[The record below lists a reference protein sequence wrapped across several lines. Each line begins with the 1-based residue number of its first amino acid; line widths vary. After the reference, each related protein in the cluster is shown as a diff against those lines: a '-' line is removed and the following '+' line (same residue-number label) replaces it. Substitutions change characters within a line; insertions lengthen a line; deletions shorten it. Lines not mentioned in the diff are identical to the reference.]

1 MQNIETIKLVLTLI
15 SGLCW
20 TIVYIEGIRIGLRD
34 RSYAIPF
41 YALALNIGWELL
53 YTYYTFQTTLGVQA
67 IVNAIWLLCD
77 LGILY
82 TYLKYG
88 RKYFPRNL
96 PSSAFITWT
105 VLILVTAMVVQYSFT
120 REFGVRVG
128 AGYSAFL
135 QNLLMSV
142 LFIIM
147 FVRRGGSEGQSL
159 SIAINKWIGTLAPTI
174 QYGILGDSGF
184 PNGSFLILTAG
195 IFCSVFDLIYI
206 AMLTG
211 SRKLGS
217 NGNALVALVV
227 VLLVSA
233 PVVAQQTA
241 LDFHESERSD
251 KITGGWI
258 QQGKFEPNNPDI
270 RITLNVPSFRLT
282 LWQGDAEVQSYYVG
296 VGLKDYPIY
305 IGEREATEIIWNP
318 PWIPP
323 PSSWVGERK
332 GVRPGQFI
340 KPGDPRNPLGKM
352 KIPLG
357 DSYLIHQAAKTSD
370 ISNLVSHGCVRMLR
384 TDLYDLAEKI
394 VAARGLPIS
403 RKRIAG
409 AKRGSRTLVAALDDP
424 VPVDINY
431 DTLVVE
437 NRVLYIYPDIYD
449 RGTNVTSRLRAEL
462 KSANV
467 DISTLSEKTLKQM
480 LAKAKR
486 RTRFVVE
493 VSSIEEGRALQDGR
507 VLPLIPRKVNGKW

>member
-1 MQNIETIKLVLTLI
+1 MENIETGKLVLTLI

-20 TIVYIEGIRIGLRD
+20 TVVYIEGIRIGLRD

-53 YTYYTFQTTLGVQA
+53 YTYYTFQTTLSVQA
-67 IVNAIWLLCD
+67 IVNAIWFLCD

-88 RKYFPRNL
+88 RKYFPRYL

-105 VLILVTAMVVQYSFT
+105 MLILVTAMFVQYSFA

-135 QNLLMSV
+135 QNLLMSI
-142 LFIIM
+142 LFIVM
-147 FVRRGGSEGQSL
+147 FVRRGSSEGQSL

-174 QYGILGDSGF
+174 QYGILGDGGF

-195 IFCSVFDLIYI
+195 IFCSIFDLIYI
-206 AMLTG
+206 AMLTA
-211 SRKLGS
+211 SRKQAS

-227 VLLVSA
+227 VLLVCA
-233 PVVAQQTA
+233 PVVGQQTA
-241 LDFHESERSD
+241 LDLHESERSD

-282 LWQGDAEVQSYYVG
+282 LWQGEAEVQSYYVG

-332 GVRPGQFI
+332 GVRPGEYI

-357 DSYLIHQAAKTSD
+357 DRYLIHQAAKTSD
-370 ISNLVSHGCVRMLR
+370 VGNLVSHGCVRMLR

-403 RKRIAG
+403 RKRIEA
-409 AKRGSRTLVAALDDP
+409 AKRGRRTFVGKLDDP
-424 VPVDINY
+424 VPIDINY

-437 NRVLYIYPDIYD
+437 HRVLYIYPDVYD
-449 RGTNVTSRLRAEL
+449 RGTNVPSRLRAEL
-462 KSANV
+462 QSANV
-467 DISTLSEKTLKQM
+467 DVSTLSEKTLKQI

-486 RTRFVVE
+486 RGRFVVD
-493 VSSIEEGRALQDGR
+493 VGSIEQGRALQDGR
-507 VLPLIPRKVNGKW
+507 VLPLIPSRRRSDK

>member
-1 MQNIETIKLVLTLI
+1 MENTATIKLVLTLI

-53 YTYYTFQTTLGVQA
+53 YTYYTFQTTLSVQA

-88 RKYFPRNL
+88 RKYFPRHF
-96 PSSAFITWT
+96 SSSSFITWT
-105 VLILVTAMVVQYSFT
+105 VLILVTAMAVQYSFA

-174 QYGILGDSGF
+174 QYGILGDTGF

-195 IFCSVFDLIYI
+195 IFCSVFDLLYI

-211 SRKLGS
+211 SRKLVS

-241 LDFHESERSD
+241 LDLHESERSD

-258 QQGKFEPNNPDI
+258 QLGKFEPNNPDI

-282 LWQGDAEVQSYYVG
+282 LWQGNAEVQSYYVG

-370 ISNLVSHGCVRMLR
+370 ITNLVSHGCVRMLR

-403 RKRIAG
+403 RKRIES
-409 AKRGSRTLVAALDDP
+409 AKRGSRTLVAELDDP

-467 DISTLSEKTLKQM
+467 DVSTLSEKTLKQM

-493 VSSIEEGRALQDGR
+493 VSSIEEGRALEDGR
-507 VLPLIPRKVNGKW
+507 VLPLIPRKGK